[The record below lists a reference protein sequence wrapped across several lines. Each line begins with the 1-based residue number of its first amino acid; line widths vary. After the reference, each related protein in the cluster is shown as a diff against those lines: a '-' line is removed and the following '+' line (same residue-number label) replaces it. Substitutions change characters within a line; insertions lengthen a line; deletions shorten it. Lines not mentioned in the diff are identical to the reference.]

1 MHGHCKRLMFPHQK
15 PGPSLN
21 LLPPCEQVTF
31 KIANVPGDGWV
42 KVVDDSDPDAPA
54 EYYFNNVTGA
64 SQWEQPPN
72 FKDR

>member
-1 MHGHCKRLMFPHQK
+1 M
-15 PGPSLN
+15 
-21 LLPPCEQVTF
+21 TF